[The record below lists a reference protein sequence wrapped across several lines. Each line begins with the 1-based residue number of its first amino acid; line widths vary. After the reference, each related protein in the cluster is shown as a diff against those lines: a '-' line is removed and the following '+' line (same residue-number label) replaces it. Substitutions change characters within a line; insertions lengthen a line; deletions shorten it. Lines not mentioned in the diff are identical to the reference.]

1 MSANTMA
8 AGTEALP
15 KKRGLWQNA
24 WKRLKRNKRAMV
36 GMYIMLAILLLAIF
50 APVIAPYGYDDQVLT
65 EAFQSPSLKHL
76 CGTDNF
82 GRDVFS
88 RLLYGG
94 RISLTL
100 GLIAV
105 ALSTIVGIIVG
116 AISGYYGGAVD
127 NLIMRCMDIMQSIPS
142 ILLAIAI
149 ASTLGGSMVN
159 CMIAIGISSV
169 PLNARLMRGMML
181 SVRQNEYVEAARCA
195 NASDLRIMFR
205 EIIPNAMSPMIVN
218 MTLGYAGALLNAAA
232 LSFIGLGAQP
242 PSPEWGAMITAG
254 KTYITRYPYLI
265 TAPGVAIMLT
275 VISLNLFGDGIRD
288 ALDPKMKQ

>member
-1 MSANTMA
+1 MPAQTIPAS
-8 AGTEALP
+8 TEALP

-50 APVIAPYGYDDQVLT
+50 APLIAPYGYDDQVLT
-65 EAFQSPSLKHL
+65 EAFQSPGLKHL

-105 ALSTIVGIIVG
+105 ALSTVVGIIVG

-181 SVRQNEYVEAARCA
+181 SVRQNEYVEAAKCA

>member
-265 TAPGVAIMLT
+265 TAPGIAIMLT

>member
-181 SVRQNEYVEAARCA
+181 SVRQNDYVEAARCA

-265 TAPGVAIMLT
+265 TAPGIAIMLT